1 MRYWPVSDQQ
11 HMTVRA
17 AELSCH
23 DMLPSSRNKRSK
35 QASAIKSILRRFLV
49 SWNTGAL
56 SVSLQVAVC
65 QWVTTSRSSPRHS
78 KWFKKSFFAIFSC
91 FCRIPMHWASK
102 RRLFSW
108 VLMITSHKMEMHK
121 LTQQVSFF
129 CKQVSIFLIPF
140 RAFWTFSSLEW
151 CGPPSAFEDDTIL
164 SISFLR
170 RLIQAFSLARAL
182 LALADNSPS
191 ATEFTMNIIS
201 LRRHDD
207 SRSMTRAFSE
217 YIVSDDST
225 VSFNTVQQFNL
236 YNLMT
241 PDELP
246 KHISFSQEFHTR
258 NKVASSLAT
267 TLALWIETMSPNLLS
282 HANGFVSQ
290 PRLGLKHTSDPQLH
304 LLQVRTCSPLV
315 KRHQEMREIPLTC
328 TCGRRGQA
336 QGSS

>member
-1 MRYWPVSDQQ
+1 
-11 HMTVRA
+11 MT
-17 AELSCH
+17 
-23 DMLPSSRNKRSK
+23 
-35 QASAIKSILRRFLV
+35 
-49 SWNTGAL
+49 
-56 SVSLQVAVC
+56 
-65 QWVTTSRSSPRHS
+65 
-78 KWFKKSFFAIFSC
+78 
-91 FCRIPMHWASK
+91 
-102 RRLFSW
+102 
-108 VLMITSHKMEMHK
+108 
-121 LTQQVSFF
+121 
-129 CKQVSIFLIPF
+129 
-140 RAFWTFSSLEW
+140 
-151 CGPPSAFEDDTIL
+151 
-164 SISFLR
+164 
-170 RLIQAFSLARAL
+170 
-182 LALADNSPS
+182 
-191 ATEFTMNIIS
+191 
-201 LRRHDD
+201 RRHDD

-258 NKVASSLAT
+258 NKVASSLGT